1 MVESILQEPGEEQ
14 MILIQTALIA
24 EQQTSLKEQQKEIA
38 KQQKAIISLVGGER
52 GGRLP
57 DPWW

>member
-1 MVESILQEPGEEQ
+1 MTKSILQEPNDEQ
-14 MILIQTALIA
+14 MILIQTSLIA
-24 EQQTSLKEQQKEIA
+24 EQQSSIKEQRKEIA
-38 KQQKAIISLVGGER
+38 KQQKSIASLVGGER